1 MRSFGPAFRNFQPEI
16 LDDILK
22 TDRIARIGID
32 QSLVGLEDCEPLLIW
47 RGPGDTSL
55 VKGRRQRR
63 GGLGLDLKE
72 VIQTEAFKKR
82 EIAGVRSHH
91 PEQAAFQITKT
102 ESHGSQSAH
111 EGRIHEFA
119 LLEIENEIVVT
130 LGNHALHK
138 FLHALRILK
147 SAATFEFHPNSA
159 IFTAD
164 EDG

>member
-1 MRSFGPAFRNFQPEI
+1 MRSFRPAFRNFLAQVFY
-16 LDDILK
+16 DILK
-22 TDRIARIGID
+22 TDSIARIGID
-32 QSLVGLEDCEPLLIW
+32 QSLVGLEDGKPLLIW
-47 RGPGDTSL
+47 RGAWDTSL

-72 VIQTEAFKKR
+72 VIQTEAFEKGKV
-82 EIAGVRSHH
+82 AGVRSHH
-91 PEQAAFQITKT
+91 PEQTAFQIAQT
-102 ESHGSQSAH
+102 ECHGSQSAH